1 MMPHLSA
8 RPLVSIRRSPHA
20 VSLIAAALLACAAI
34 PAAAQITPAAATDES
49 VHTVRRGDT
58 LWDIARSYL
67 TDPFLW
73 PEIFRINTD
82 VVTDPARIYPGE
94 RLRIPGFAAGQPAA
108 EGLAFGQVGAQ
119 PEQQLATIRPAGTG
133 SVPVVTPGDF
143 YRSGFIAW
151 PDSVVALGTLVG
163 LQSPSVIPTR
173 LAPAV
178 SLYDKV
184 YVTLAPG
191 ARVELGDRLHFFR
204 TGREIRKRGYVFNST
219 GVATVAAIDG
229 DVATAVVVAMFDPV
243 AIGDLAFP
251 LADFP
256 VAPGVAP
263 RPESGVE
270 ATLIAF
276 DEPHILQSTQELA
289 YLDVGSD
296 AGVREGDEFEVYQPE
311 QRRLWGNEPPVSLA
325 RVQVVRAW
333 ERTAVVRVTE
343 LEYPALQAG
352 LPVRLVAKMP

>member
-1 MMPHLSA
+1 MMRYFAALS
-8 RPLVSIRRSPHA
+8 PRRSRN
-20 VSLIAAALLACAAI
+20 VGSSIAASLLLLACGAA
-34 PAAAQITPAAATDES
+34 PAAAQITPAAGTDES

-82 VVTDPARIYPGE
+82 VVADPARIYPGE
-94 RLRIPGFAAGQPAA
+94 RLRIPGFAAQRRT
-108 EGLAFGQVGAQ
+108 EGLAFGQVGAR
-119 PEQQLATIRPAGTG
+119 PEEPRTTIRAAGTG
-133 SVPVVTPGDF
+133 DVPVVKPGDF
-143 YRSGFIAW
+143 YRSGFLAH
-151 PDSVVALGTLVG
+151 PDSVSPLGSLVG
-163 LQSPSVIPTR
+163 LRSPTVIPTR
-173 LAPAV
+173 LDPAV

-191 ARVELGDRLHFFR
+191 ASVELGDRLHFFR
-204 TGREIRKRGYVFNST
+204 VEREIRGWGRVFHAT
-219 GVATVAAIDG
+219 GVATVAAVDG
-229 DVATAVVVAMFDPV
+229 DVLTAVVVAMFDPV

-256 VAPGVAP
+256 VAPGVSP
-263 RPESGVE
+263 RPGSGVE
-270 ATLIAF
+270 GTLIAF

-289 YLDVGSD
+289 YVDVGRA

-311 QRRLWGNEPPVSLA
+311 QRRRWGIEPEVPLA

-333 ERTAVVRVTE
+333 DRTAVVRVTA
-343 LEYPALQAG
+343 LEFPALQAG

>member
-1 MMPHLSA
+1 MPHLSA
-8 RPLVSIRRSPHA
+8 RPLVLIPRRTRVA
-20 VSLIAAALLACAAI
+20 TAFAAALLACAAA
-34 PAAAQITPAAATDES
+34 PAVAQITPAAPTEES

-94 RLRIPGFAAGQPAA
+94 RLRIPGFAEQQQQAA

-133 SVPVVTPGDF
+133 NVPVVTPGDF

-191 ARVELGDRLHFFR
+191 AAVELGDRLHFFR

-243 AIGDLAFP
+243 AIGDLALP

-256 VAPGVAP
+256 VAHGVAP
-263 RPESGVE
+263 RPESGVD

-311 QRRLWGNEPPVSLA
+311 QRRRWGNEPPVSLA
-325 RVQVVRAW
+325 RLQVVRAW